1 VVFVDLVEKALAVFL
16 SSKDLIFLVLPL
28 TDHLALFE
36 FLIHK
41 IIGGL
46 TKLQSFNRVV
56 NVKYS
61 DKENQHLNEYHA
73 QTIN

>member
-1 VVFVDLVEKALAVFL
+1 VVFVYLVEEALAVFL

-36 FLIHK
+36 FVINK
-41 IIGGL
+41 IIGCL

-61 DKENQHLNEYHA
+61 DEKNQHLNEYHA
-73 QTIN
+73 QAIN